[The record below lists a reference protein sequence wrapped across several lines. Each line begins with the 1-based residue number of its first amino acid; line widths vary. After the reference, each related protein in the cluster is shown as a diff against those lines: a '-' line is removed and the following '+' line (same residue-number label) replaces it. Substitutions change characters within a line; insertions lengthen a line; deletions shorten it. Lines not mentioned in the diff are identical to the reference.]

1 MLLALLLSAQAL
13 ALNCDEV
20 MNLARLAVPE
30 PVIVETIEGSG
41 EWRQGD
47 APELIACLEREGASP
62 TLVAALRTWAETS
75 QVPDRTAGE
84 PATTQEKQKKPEP
97 PPGPPPL
104 PLPEG
109 LSESALRRSNSAV
122 ALLLPRVEEG
132 SAEQRAL
139 AGVWLGQALLE
150 LGMLHSAERFFLE
163 SAHAQVEGPS
173 TAHAW
178 LGLRAVAERSGD
190 LHALEELVFAT
201 PLERWPRGSQ
211 GVGYW
216 LTGLRLYEASSL
228 SDARKVLAQISER
241 DPELYLRGLYLQGI
255 IHNTQGKLKS
265 GVKCFRDVFRHE
277 VPEGLDPAAQ
287 GRISRLKDLSVLN
300 IARVYYSIERFDE
313 AEKFVTLVP
322 ARSELWDESRL
333 VLAWSRF
340 MRNKPSEANAA
351 LDEVSIT
358 GSDPEHALLRAL
370 ISFATEDPTEAASR
384 LAPLEAERPS
394 LEAMKAALS
403 SKDRPPGELYARW
416 LAPDMASLPPQW
428 LLTRVHHDA
437 ELSGV
442 LAHIAA
448 IDAEA
453 EIAKRKV
460 RRLPEDQLAR
470 LREGLPEARA
480 LLVSRAEA
488 RLRSLLER
496 EHARLADLLRQAE
509 IIRMEVIPPGDPRQ
523 VEALRALLQE
533 ADGELSSEIRFRI
546 AEAPSTP
553 AAERQS
559 LLEQILVDTPDY
571 ARNDDVMLALAELHW
586 LEGRRD
592 EATAQLQRLLTL
604 APESRDV
611 PRAQA
616 LLGDDAFERR
626 DWAAA
631 RARYQAALIEKEP
644 VTSCYARY
652 RLAWVSWAEADHAQ
666 AVAGLDAIL
675 REPCGPEPLLKA
687 AEADHDRMRR
697 DPRVKP

>member
-1 MLLALLLSAQAL
+1 M
-13 ALNCDEV
+13 
-20 MNLARLAVPE
+20 ARLAVPE
-30 PVIVETIEGSG
+30 PIIVETIAGSEDWG
-41 EWRQGD
+41 RD
-47 APELIACLEREGASP
+47 NAPALIACLEGAGASP
-62 TLVAALRTWAETS
+62 TLISAVKTWASTAPNVQPEGGAAPTTPTERRAP
-75 QVPDRTAGE
+75 VP
-84 PATTQEKQKKPEP
+84 PA
-97 PPGPPPL
+97 PPPL

-109 LSESALRRSNSAV
+109 LTESELRRPRKAV

-150 LGMLHSAERFFLE
+150 LGMLHAAERSFLE
-163 SAHAQVEGPS
+163 SARAQADEAS
-173 TAHAW
+173 AAHAW
-178 LGLRAVAERSGD
+178 LGQRKVAERTGD
-190 LHALEELVFAT
+190 FHALEDLVFAT

-228 SDARKVLAQISER
+228 SDARKHLAQISEH

-265 GVKCFRDVFRHE
+265 GVKCFRDVFQHE

-287 GRISRLKDLSVLN
+287 GRISRLKDLAVLN

-351 LDEVSIT
+351 LDEVSTT
-358 GSDPEHALLRAL
+358 GWDPEHALLRAL
-370 ISFATEDPTEAASR
+370 IGFATEDPTEAASR
-384 LAPLEAERPS
+384 LAPLEAERPT

-403 SKDRPPGELYARW
+403 SKDQPPGALYTRW
-416 LAPDMASLPPQW
+416 LASDETSQAPAW
-428 LLTRVHHDA
+428 LQARLHHDA

-453 EIAKRKV
+453 DIAKRKL

-480 LLVSRAEA
+480 ALVSRAEA
-488 RLRSLLER
+488 RLRSRLGR
-496 EHARLADLLRQAE
+496 EHDRLADLLRQAE
-509 IIRMEVIPPGDPRQ
+509 IIRMEVIPPGDLRQ

-533 ADGELSSEIRFRI
+533 TDGELSSEIRFRI
-546 AEAPSTP
+546 AEAPGTP

-571 ARNDDVMLALAELHW
+571 ARNDDVMLALGELHW

-611 PRAQA
+611 PRAQV

-631 RARYQAALIEKEP
+631 RARYQAALTEKEP

-687 AEADHDRMRR
+687 AEADHARMRR